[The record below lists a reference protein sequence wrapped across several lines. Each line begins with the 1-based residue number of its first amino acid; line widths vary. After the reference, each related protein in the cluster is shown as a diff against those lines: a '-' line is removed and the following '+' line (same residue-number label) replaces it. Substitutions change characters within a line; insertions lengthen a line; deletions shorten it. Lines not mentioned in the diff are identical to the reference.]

1 MNTHTC
7 PCFSVLVGLLFTTL
21 AYAEVKVGDIPPSSL
36 GVDRQRNKIELKDM
50 HGKVV
55 VVTFWAT
62 WCGPCRKEMPVLE
75 TIRQSVSKD
84 RLEVVAINIEDRRT
98 YLRAVRKL
106 KDYKMT
112 LTNDR
117 NGKLKRRFG
126 VSGIPHMLMINK
138 NGSVAVIKRG
148 YTEAAIPGIIAE
160 LNALLRTPVGT

>member
-1 MNTHTC
+1 MTR
-7 PCFSVLVGLLFTTL
+7 PYLGILAGLLLTTF
-21 AYAEVKVGDIPPSSL
+21 AYADVKVGDIPPSLL
-36 GVDRQRNKIELKDM
+36 GIDRQRNKIELKDM

-62 WCGPCRKEMPVLE
+62 WCGPCRKELPVLE
-75 TIRQSVSKD
+75 TIRQRVSKD
-84 RLEVVAINIEDRRT
+84 RLEIVAINIEGRAT

-117 NGKLKRRFG
+117 KGRLSRRFG

-148 YTEAAIPGIIAE
+148 YAEEAIPASL
-160 LNALLRTPVGT
+160 LN